1 MFLTAFWVVFA
12 SLCPA
17 ADPGEGPGGPGSG
30 RPGGPGKFLLVSIS
44 RKMKGEKIA
53 ICWPKSWANRFRKF
67 HFLEL
72 YKIDIFIVLERLFS
86 I

>member
-1 MFLTAFWVVFA
+1 MT
-12 SLCPA
+12 
-17 ADPGEGPGGPGSG
+17 DPGEGPVGG
-30 RPGGPGKFLLVSIS
+30 GGAGGTGKFLLVSIS
-44 RKMKGEKIA
+44 RKMKGGKIA

>member
-1 MFLTAFWVVFA
+1 MFLTAFLVVFA

-17 ADPGEGPGGPGSG
+17 ADPGEGPGGSG
-30 RPGGPGKFLLVSIS
+30 GPGGAGKFLLVSIS

>member
-1 MFLTAFWVVFA
+1 M
-12 SLCPA
+12 
-17 ADPGEGPGGPGSG
+17 ADAGEGPRGPRGPGGPG
-30 RPGGPGKFLLVSIS
+30 GGGKFLLVSIS

-72 YKIDIFIVLERLFS
+72 YKIDIFYNGCFLSRTLPNIVLWL
-86 I
+86 